1 MTEQPQIGSE
11 LAGYRLVRELGR
23 GGMGLVFEAE
33 HLQLGRTASLKVL
46 DPELG
51 KDEGFRARFVRESQ
65 LIAAIDHPGIVA
77 IYDAGEEGGIL
88 YIAMRY
94 VEGCDLKQL
103 IARERRLDT
112 ERTLAILE
120 PVAAALGAAHARD
133 LVHRDVKPGNVLIE
147 EPTGRSFLTDFG
159 LAKET
164 RSAGMTQA
172 GFFLGT
178 VDYAAPEQIEAKP
191 LGPAVDV
198 YALGCV
204 LYECLVG
211 TPPFTRPT
219 DTAVISAHLRDPP
232 PDVTETRPDLP
243 RALNGVVARA
253 MAKSADD
260 RHGSC
265 DELVAAARACFAGV
279 TVAVPVARAPAGAPA
294 PAPAGAR
301 TGSNL
306 AEQSTPFVGRADELA
321 AVSDLLGRPDVRLVT
336 LTGPGG
342 TGKTRLAT
350 EIARG
355 LVDSFA
361 DGAAFVSLAAV
372 SDPALVL
379 PAVADALGLAE
390 GDAEQEPVRAYLRDK
405 ELLLVLDNFEQ
416 VLAATPIV
424 AELLASCAAL
434 KLLVTSQA
442 SLHLRGGRDY
452 PVPPL
457 GVDAAVALFVDRA
470 ESVAPDFDPDE
481 ETLAAIAEICRRLD
495 GLPLAIELAAARTRL
510 LSPKALLER
519 LDRRFELLTGGAAD
533 LPSRHQTLRNTIE
546 WSYDLLEPEEQA
558 LFAELAVFV
567 DGCTLEAAEAVCPA
581 GGVLDGL
588 QSLLDKSLV
597 RRLDTA
603 DGEPRFAML
612 ESIREYA
619 LFQLIQR
626 GAVDAVRGRHAD
638 HFVALAQAA
647 EPELVAAN
655 QAEWVR
661 RLAEEAGNLRAAMA
675 WSVESGRLE
684 TGLRIAGALPRFWSV
699 TGHLTE
705 GRTWLKQAL
714 AQGGEVAAEV
724 RAKALYADG
733 YAALGQGD
741 YVHAVG
747 RFEEA
752 LALYRGLDDVRGAA
766 MSLAQLGWLRLTQ
779 GEAERSQAAS
789 EESLALAREAGDR
802 AVESV
807 ALGNLADGAVRR
819 GDHDRAAELYNESL
833 RLRRELG
840 DRRNIANALLNLGRA
855 ELERGDRARASAL
868 LDEGLELA
876 REVGD
881 TWSTSVALG
890 ALGRL
895 ALQEGEPARAEEL
908 LGEALVLCRQ
918 RGDRKIAA
926 ECLDDLA
933 DAAAG
938 EGEPARAARLAG
950 AAAALREA
958 IGVAGGSD
966 ERLAAVRA
974 ALDET
979 SFEAEWAAGRSL
991 GLDDAIGYALAGA
1004 GP

>member
-23 GGMGLVFEAE
+23 GGMGLVYEAE
-33 HLQLGRTASLKVL
+33 HLQLGRTAALKVL
-46 DPELG
+46 DAELAR
-51 KDEGFRARFVRESQ
+51 DDGFRARFVRESQ

-77 IYDAGEEGGIL
+77 IYDAGEADSVL

-103 IARERRLDT
+103 IERERRLDV
-112 ERTLAILE
+112 ERTLAILG

-133 LVHRDVKPGNVLIE
+133 LVHRDVKPGNILIE
-147 EPTGRSFLTDFG
+147 EPGGRSFLTDFG
-159 LAKET
+159 LAKDT
-164 RSAGMTQA
+164 RSAGETQA

-211 TPPFTRPT
+211 TPPFSRPT

-243 RALNGVVARA
+243 RALNGVVAQA
-253 MAKSADD
+253 MAKSVLD
-260 RHGSC
+260 RFGSC
-265 DELVAAARACFAGV
+265 DELIAAARSCFESGPAS
-279 TVAVPVARAPAGAPA
+279 VAVPRALVGAPA
-294 PAPAGAR
+294 PVPAGPAW
-301 TGSNL
+301 SPV
-306 AEQSTPFVGRADELA
+306 EQSTPFVGRGEELG
-321 AVSDLLGRPDVRLVT
+321 AVSELLGRPDVRLVT

-342 TGKTRLAT
+342 TGKTRLAA
-350 EIARG
+350 EVAG
-355 LVDSFA
+355 ELLGSFR
-361 DGAAFVSLAAV
+361 DGAAFVSLAPV
-372 SDPALVL
+372 SDPALVV
-379 PAVADALGLAE
+379 PAIADELGLAE
-390 GDAEQEPVRAYLRDK
+390 AESEQNPVHAYLRDK

-416 VLAATPIV
+416 VLAAAPVV
-424 AELLASCAAL
+424 AGLLAASPGL

-442 SLHLRGGRDY
+442 SLRLRGGRDY

-457 GVDAAVALFVDRA
+457 GEDAAVSLFVDLARA
-470 ESVAPDFDPDE
+470 ADPGFEPSE
-481 ETLAAIAEICRRLD
+481 ENEAAIAEICRRLD

-519 LDRRFELLTGGAAD
+519 LDRRFDLLTGGAAD

-546 WSYDLLEPEEQA
+546 WSYGLLEPSEQA

-588 QSLLDKSLV
+588 QSLLDKSLL
-597 RRLDTA
+597 RRRDEA
-603 DGEPRFAML
+603 DGEPRFGML

-619 LFQLIQR
+619 LYRLIQR
-626 GAVDAVRGRHAD
+626 GAVDELRGRHAE
-638 HFVALAQAA
+638 HYLALALEA
-647 EPELVAAN
+647 EPELVAAD
-655 QAEWVR
+655 QAAWVR
-661 RLAEEAGNLRAAMA
+661 HLTEEAGNLRAAMS
-675 WSVESGRLE
+675 WSLESGRLE

-705 GRTWLKQAL
+705 GRAWLRQAL
-714 AQGGEVAAEV
+714 DQGGAVAPEV

-741 YVHAVG
+741 YGHAVE

-766 MSLAQLGWLRLTQ
+766 MSLAQLGWLLLTR
-779 GEAERSQAAS
+779 GEPDRSAAAS
-789 EESLALAREAGDR
+789 EESLALARQAGDR
-802 AVESV
+802 AAESV
-807 ALGNLADGAVRR
+807 ALGNLADGALQR
-819 GDHDRAAELYNESL
+819 GDHDRAAELYGESL

-855 ELERGDRARASAL
+855 ELYRGDRARSAAL
-868 LDEGLELA
+868 LTEGLELA

-890 ALGRL
+890 GLGRL
-895 ALQEGEPARAEEL
+895 ALEEGERGKATEL

-933 DAAAG
+933 EAAAG
-938 EGEPARAARLAG
+938 EGEPARAARLSG

-974 ALDET
+974 TLGE
-979 SFEAEWAAGRSL
+979 SGFEAEWEAGRGL
-991 GLDDAIGYALAGA
+991 GLDEAVGYALIT
-1004 GP
+1004 P

>member
-11 LAGYRLVRELGR
+11 LAGYRLIRELGR
-23 GGMGLVFEAE
+23 GGMGLVYEAE

-46 DPELG
+46 DAGLARD
-51 KDEGFRARFVRESQ
+51 DEFRARFVRESQ

-77 IYDAGEEGGIL
+77 IYDAGDEGGVL

-94 VEGCDLKQL
+94 VGGCDLKQL
-103 IARERRLDT
+103 IQRERRLDA
-112 ERTLAILE
+112 ERTLALLE

-133 LVHRDVKPGNVLIE
+133 LVHRDVKPGNILIE
-147 EPTGRSFLTDFG
+147 AASGRSFLTDFG
-159 LAKET
+159 LAKDT
-164 RSAGMTQA
+164 RSAGQTQA
-172 GFFLGT
+172 GYFLGT

-211 TPPFTRPT
+211 RPPFTRPT

-253 MAKSADD
+253 MAKSALD
-260 RHGSC
+260 RYGSC
-265 DELVAAARACFAGV
+265 DELVAAARSCFESGPAEVV
-279 TVAVPVARAPAGAPA
+279 TSRAVVGASAPVA
-294 PAPAGAR
+294 AR
-301 TGSNL
+301 PGWSL
-306 AEQSTPFVGRADELA
+306 AEQPTPFVGRGDELA
-321 AVSDLLGRPDVRLVT
+321 AVRELLGRPDVRLVT

-342 TGKTRLAT
+342 TGKTRLAG
-350 EIARG
+350 EVARE
-355 LVDSFA
+355 LLDSFR
-361 DGAAFVSLAAV
+361 DGAVFVSLAPV

-379 PAVADALGLAE
+379 PAVADGLGLAE
-390 GDAEQEPVRAYLRDK
+390 AADSEQDPVHAYLRDK

-416 VLAATPIV
+416 VLAATPVV
-424 AELLASCAAL
+424 AELLASSPGL

-457 GVDAAVALFVDRA
+457 GADAAVSLFVDRA
-470 ESVAPDFDPDE
+470 QAADPGFEPTEESE
-481 ETLAAIAEICRRLD
+481 AAIAEICRRLD

-519 LDRRFELLTGGAAD
+519 LDRRFDLLTGGAAD

-546 WSYDLLEPEEQA
+546 WSYGLLEPPEQA
-558 LFAELAVFV
+558 LFAELAAFV

-581 GGVLDGL
+581 GGVLDSL
-588 QSLLDKSLV
+588 QSLLDKSLL
-597 RRLDTA
+597 RRRDEA
-603 DGEPRFAML
+603 DGEPRFGML

-626 GAVDAVRGRHAD
+626 GAVDDLRGRHAD
-638 HFVALAQAA
+638 YYLSLAEAA

-661 RLAEEAGNLRAAMA
+661 RLTDEAGNLRAAMA
-675 WSVESGRLE
+675 WSVESGRLA

-699 TGHLTE
+699 TGRLTE
-705 GRTWLKQAL
+705 GRAWLRQAL
-714 AQGGEVAAEV
+714 GQGGVVVPAV

-741 YVHAVG
+741 YGHAVE

-752 LALYRGLDDVRGAA
+752 LALYRSLDDVRGAA
-766 MSLAQLGWLRLTQ
+766 MSLAQLGWLLLTQ
-779 GEAERSQAAS
+779 GEAQRSQAAS

-807 ALGNLADGAVRR
+807 ALGNLADGAVRG
-819 GDHDRAAELYNESL
+819 GDHDRAAELWNESL

-840 DRRNIANALLNLGRA
+840 DRRNIANALLSLGRT
-855 ELERGDRARASAL
+855 ELHLGDRARAAAL
-868 LDEGLELA
+868 LTEGLELA
-876 REVGD
+876 RAVGD

-890 ALGRL
+890 SLGRL
-895 ALQEGEPARAEEL
+895 ALEEGERGRATEF

-938 EGEPARAARLAG
+938 GGEPARAARLAG

-974 ALDET
+974 ALDEAG
-979 SFEAEWAAGRSL
+979 FEAEWAAGRSL
-991 GLDDAIGYALAGA
+991 GLDDAIGYALATD